1 MPVGYISVKLPFTC
15 QNKAKMDALF
25 FEITKATEAKKEENT
40 QRKNGELR
48 KRGCSFLLPGSQHPL
63 SASPQIP

>member
-1 MPVGYISVKLPFTC
+1 
-15 QNKAKMDALF
+15 MDALF